1 VPAAFRFVQF
11 EFGFLLGPADGRYLT
26 RTAPD
31 EEPELVV
38 VLGTLGAPQRRLIR
52 GRKPT
57 QVEAAEPEP
66 VPTARA
72 TLIAPSP
79 FDSHANADRWLAN
92 VSSGD
97 EPLQKEVDAAV
108 LSLNGLLRAHRAAA
122 LDPYTRDIGA
132 DQALAVRVGYGNGE
146 QVADGRYTKAY
157 ELPVAKR
164 GPRRR
169 REQLAPQERLA
180 AVLGGRDK
188 LLAGEELAL
197 RARADLDAERPRE
210 AALQARVALEALI
223 AELGAENRDVAGLTA
238 LREEIGKAA
247 NAALTGDPPPE
258 LAQAVSDAVDAMER
272 ELRRR
277 ALTGP

>member
-26 RTAPD
+26 RTAPE
-31 EEPELVV
+31 EEPELVIV
-38 VLGTLGAPQRRLIR
+38 IGTLGAQQRRLIK
-52 GRKPT
+52 GRRPSA
-57 QVEAAEPEP
+57 VESAEPEP
-66 VPTARA
+66 VPTVRA

-97 EPLQKEVDAAV
+97 EPLHREVDGAV
-108 LSLNGLLRAHRAAA
+108 RSLNGLLRAHRAAA

-132 DQALAVRVGYGNGE
+132 ELALAVRVGYGAGE

-157 ELPVAKR
+157 ELPHGKR
-164 GPRRR
+164 KPRRR

-180 AVLGGRDK
+180 ALLGGREK

-197 RARADLDAERPRE
+197 RARGDLDAGRPRE
-210 AALQARVALEALI
+210 AALQARIALEALI
-223 AELGAENRDVAGLTA
+223 AELGAEGRDVGKLTP
-238 LREEIGKAA
+238 LRESIGKAA
-247 NAALTGDPPPE
+247 NAALAGDPPPD
-258 LAQAVSDAVDAMER
+258 LAEAVGEAVDAMER